1 MFLILMKCRGAPMA
15 VDHIR
20 YDLLTQ
26 DAMRG
31 VVRRVLKEAALKGL
45 AGEHHFFI
53 SFATRS
59 PGVKIS
65 SRLQTQYA
73 EEMTIVLQHQFW
85 DLSVT
90 DDAFEVGLS
99 FNGIPERLTV
109 PFAAI
114 KGFFDP
120 SVNFGLQFAPGRS
133 SSDEGEPQK
142 LAPAAE
148 KTPVEESGKPTLPSD
163 SRPKPL
169 PATAGVASPV
179 DEDPDKPAGGAEVVR
194 LDRFRKK

>member
-1 MFLILMKCRGAPMA
+1 MA

-31 VVRRVLKEAALKGL
+31 VVRRVLKDAVLKGL

-65 SRLQTQYA
+65 SRLQAQYA

-99 FNGIPERLTV
+99 FNGIPERLTI

-133 SSDEGEPQK
+133 SSDEVEPQK

-148 KTPVEESGKPTLPSD
+148 KTPVEESGNPVPPSD
-163 SRPKPL
+163 SRRKTL
-169 PATAGVASPV
+169 PAASEVSAPA
-179 DEDPDKPAGGAEVVR
+179 DDNNPDKPPGGAEVVR

>member
-1 MFLILMKCRGAPMA
+1 MA

-26 DAMRG
+26 EAMRG
-31 VVRRVLKEAALKGL
+31 VVRRVLKDAAAKGL

-53 SFATRS
+53 AFATRS
-59 PGVKIS
+59 PGVKLS
-65 SRLQTQYA
+65 PRLQAQYA

-90 DDAFEVGLS
+90 DDLFEVGLS
-99 FNGIPERLTV
+99 FNGIPERLTI

-120 SVNFGLQFAPGRS
+120 SANFGVEFTPGRS
-133 SSDEGEPQK
+133 SGGEVEPQK
-142 LAPAAE
+142 LTPAVDKAPA
-148 KTPVEESGKPTLPSD
+148 EESSSKPVPPSD
-163 SRPKPL
+163 SRRKTL
-169 PATAGVASPV
+169 PAPAEVAAPSD
-179 DEDPDKPAGGAEVVR
+179 DENPDKPSGGAEVVR

>member
-1 MFLILMKCRGAPMA
+1 MA

-31 VVRRVLKEAALKGL
+31 VVRRVLRDAAAKGL

-53 SFATRS
+53 SFATRA
-59 PGVKIS
+59 PGVKLS
-65 SRLQTQYA
+65 PRLRAQYT

-85 DLSVT
+85 DLTVLDES
-90 DDAFEVGLS
+90 FEVGLS

-120 SVNFGLQFAPGRS
+120 SVNFGLQFAESAAASAEQGAAQPAPPRAETAAAVDN
-133 SSDEGEPQK
+133 DESQAASEGARKTLP
-142 LAPAAE
+142 APAEAVAPVTE
-148 KTPVEESGKPTLPSD
+148 TPT
-163 SRPKPL
+163 
-169 PATAGVASPV
+169 
-179 DEDPDKPAGGAEVVR
+179 KPAGGAEVVR

>member
-1 MFLILMKCRGAPMA
+1 MA

-26 DAMRG
+26 EAMRG
-31 VVRRVLKEAALKGL
+31 VVRRVLKDAAVKGL

-59 PGVKIS
+59 PGVKLS
-65 SRLQTQYA
+65 PRLQAQYA

-85 DLSVT
+85 DLNVT

-133 SSDEGEPQK
+133 SGDEVEPQK
-142 LAPAAE
+142 LTPAAE
-148 KTPVEESGKPTLPSD
+148 NTPVEESGKPAPPSD
-163 SRPKPL
+163 SRRKTL
-169 PATAGVASPV
+169 PGPTEVAAPA
-179 DEDPDKPAGGAEVVR
+179 DEDPDKPSGGAEVVR

>member
-1 MFLILMKCRGAPMA
+1 MA

-31 VVRRVLKEAALKGL
+31 VVRRVLKDAALKGL

-85 DLSVT
+85 DLNVT
-90 DDAFEVGLS
+90 DDGFEVGLS
-99 FNGIPERLTV
+99 FNGIPERLTI

-133 SSDEGEPQK
+133 SSDEVEPQK

-148 KTPVEESGKPTLPSD
+148 KAPVEQSGKQAPPSN
-163 SRPKPL
+163 SRPKTL
-169 PATAGVASPV
+169 PATAEVAAPV